1 MSRKRFF
8 GVFFGIV
15 GAVLLAVVLYVA
27 FGDLGRHKSRIEAF
41 VSKSIG
47 RPFSIEGP
55 LKLTLVPVLE
65 LSAERVRL
73 GNMPG
78 GSEPQMVEVGKVA
91 VKVGFWSLISG
102 PPDVHSIELHD
113 TTVLLEQGPDGK
125 GNWIMGPPEGEDPAE
140 AEDEADEE
148 DETAEAEVPLVIRS
162 AQLHN
167 VRIVYREAKKADR
180 VLQLD
185 DLGITPGREQL
196 LALDGQGKVDV
207 YPLVL
212 KGEAGPLKSLLSAT
226 DMRAHLQVTL
236 GKLAMDINGVV
247 GKLEPLDGADLT
259 LKIEHP
265 ELGSMLRKLEFP
277 IVAEGSMQIE
287 GRMKDAGALTEL
299 DFNATV
305 GDLKASLKG
314 TLKELSLVGGD
325 LTLTAEKQEIGPLLE
340 ALKLPVIATGPMR
353 IDTHIKDVGKHRQL
367 DLKANVGDLQA
378 RAIGTLKTRSLI
390 GSDLRFEATAAD
402 AARLASVFKV
412 SGVPAAPLTVTG
424 RTISSRK
431 EMKFEALTVT
441 LVDASVRASGSMQ
454 ARGERK
460 IAMNF
465 KVAAASLKK
474 LRDTLPEIAVAASGD
489 FTSAKDRIE
498 LKNLQG
504 TLGKTQLAGSLLLA
518 GKHIEAQLSS
528 PRVDLTPFFPQEE
541 KTETA
546 DGKKAPPPPPPPKG
560 SKESQEPKE
569 QFVFSE
575 KPLDLK
581 KMKETDAKVHLAFGE
596 LILGDRS
603 IKNLDTN
610 LLAKDGKLTFDLRAA
625 GAHEGTMQGAGTLVP
640 AGDGT
645 VDLDMTFDIS
655 NVRASLGSAEI
666 PAADVPPLGMA
677 MNIKIHGSSLRQ
689 LASGAN
695 GQLLFTQGAGR
706 TKSGFISAYGS
717 GVVSQLGAKLN
728 PFAKEDPF
736 MRLDCTIA
744 RADIVNGQVTVQPVL
759 VQTEKVTITA
769 QGTIDLHTEKLL
781 LDFNTRP
788 RKGIGVSPG
797 MFTNPLIRLEG
808 TLASPKIGVGAKGVA
823 SGALAA
829 ATGGAT
835 VVAGGFIDRMQG
847 EQDLCAPT
855 LEAARNPIAKENLKG
870 GKS

>member
-1 MSRKRFF
+1 MSRRRFF

-27 FGDLGRHKSRIEAF
+27 FADLGRHKARIEVF
-41 VSKSIG
+41 VTKSIG
-47 RPFSIEGP
+47 RPFAIEGP
-55 LKLTLVPVLE
+55 LKVRLVPVLE
-65 LSAERVRL
+65 VSAERVRL

-102 PPDVHSIELHD
+102 PPDVHSIELRD
-113 TTVLLEQGPDGK
+113 TTVLLEKGPDGK
-125 GNWIMGPPEGEDPAE
+125 GNWVMGPPEGEE
-140 AEDEADEE
+140 EEVEE
-148 DETAEAEVPLVIRS
+148 DENGEVEVPVVIRN

-167 VRIVYREAKKADR
+167 VRLVYREAKKSDR

-185 DLGITPGREQL
+185 KLTITPGREEL
-196 LALDGQGKVDV
+196 LALDGQGNIDV
-207 YPLVL
+207 YPMAL
-212 KGEAGPLKSLLSAT
+212 KGEWGPLKSVLSGR
-226 DMRAHLQVTL
+226 DMRTAMQVSL
-236 GKLAMDINGVV
+236 GKLSMDIHGVV
-247 GKLEPLDGADLT
+247 GSLEPLDGVDLT
-259 LKIEHP
+259 LKVEHP
-265 ELGSMLRKLEFP
+265 ELGGMLRKLDFP
-277 IVAEGSMQIE
+277 VIATGIVQID
-287 GRMKDAGALTEL
+287 GRMKDAGALTQL

-305 GDLKASLKG
+305 GELKASVKG

-325 LTLTAEKQEIGPLLE
+325 LALTVEKPEVGTLLE

-353 IDTHIKDVGKHRQL
+353 IDTRIKDVGKHRQL
-367 DLKANVGDLQA
+367 DLKAKVGDLQA
-378 RAIGTLKTRSLI
+378 SANGTLKTRSLI
-390 GSDLRFEATAAD
+390 GSDLKFEATAAD

-412 SGVPAAPLTVTG
+412 SGVPAAPLKISG

-441 LVDASVRASGSMQ
+441 LVDASVRASGTMQ
-454 ARGERK
+454 TKGERK

-489 FTSAKDRIE
+489 FMSAKDRIE
-498 LKNLQG
+498 LKNLQA

-546 DGKKAPPPPPPPKG
+546 DGKTAPPPPPKE
-560 SKESQEPKE
+560 SKESKEPKE
-569 QFVFSE
+569 QFVFNE

-596 LILGDRS
+596 LILGERS

-610 LLAKDGKLTFDLRAA
+610 LLANNGKLTFDLRAA

-645 VDLDMTFDIS
+645 VDLDMKFDIS

-695 GQLLFTQGAGR
+695 GQLVFTQGAGR

-835 VVAGGFIDRMQG
+835 VVAGGVIDRMQG

-855 LEAARNPIAKENLKG
+855 LETAKNPNPIPKENSKG